1 MITIKI
7 EGLSELDRKLRELG
21 PKVAANGLRAANFA
35 AARVFREA
43 AKQEAPIRTG
53 LLRANIIASRRR
65 TPNYIAQHTIRLS
78 SKARKYA
85 NTAQNRRLRR
95 VGKKYR
101 VEGPAF
107 YGRFVEFGFHTR
119 DGRFIPPNPFLRRA
133 FTNNLQNAIEA
144 DRARLAKAVELAARK

>member
-7 EGLSELDRKLRELG
+7 EGLSELDRRLREFG
-21 PKVAANGLRAANFA
+21 PKIAANGLRAANFA

-43 AKQEAPIRTG
+43 AKQEAPVRTG
-53 LLRANIIASRRR
+53 LLRANIIASKRR
-65 TPNYIAQHTIRLS
+65 TPKNVAMHTIRLS
-78 SKARKYA
+78 TKAKKYE

-107 YGRFVEFGFHTR
+107 YGRFIEFGFHTR

-133 FTNNLQNAIEA
+133 FVNNYRQAIDA
-144 DRARLAKAVELAARK
+144 DRDRLARAVELAAKR